1 MDGEPQ
7 KDDFLTFLETK
18 VRDALDKPDAT
29 AADMVKAIEAGVK
42 LAQLRHKISD
52 NEEPQNPG
60 MGWGARKRA
69 F

>member
-29 AADMVKAIEAGVK
+29 AADMVKAIEK
-42 LAQLRHKISD
+42 SPSK
-52 NEEPQNPG
+52 
-60 MGWGARKRA
+60 
-69 F
+69 